1 METGSTAGK
10 STLAGTMASARHA
23 TMMAFATPMAASGM
37 ETGNRLRHQCRARH
51 PRSCQGTVGCAGRQ
65 GREAAQELPVN
76 PARGRHGTGQKGEG
90 SARSVGVGVT
100 IPRHLWWAPRSPGAC

>member
-65 GREAAQELPVN
+65 GCRAVRRRITPWIR
-76 PARGRHGTGQKGEG
+76 PAVDMPQG
-90 SARSVGVGVT
+90 SKA
-100 IPRHLWWAPRSPGAC
+100 

>member
-37 ETGNRLRHQCRARH
+37 ETGNR
-51 PRSCQGTVGCAGRQ
+51 
-65 GREAAQELPVN
+65 
-76 PARGRHGTGQKGEG
+76 
-90 SARSVGVGVT
+90 
-100 IPRHLWWAPRSPGAC
+100 